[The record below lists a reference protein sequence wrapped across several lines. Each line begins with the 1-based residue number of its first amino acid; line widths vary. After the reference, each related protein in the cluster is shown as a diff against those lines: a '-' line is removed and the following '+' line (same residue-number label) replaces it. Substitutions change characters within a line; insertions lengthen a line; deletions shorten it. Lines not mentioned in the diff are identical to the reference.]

1 MFPTFPGGAAVL
13 FNLNIRCSRKG
24 AASDLA
30 FAPALHLLPVAL
42 QIALRENIA
51 PSGDG
56 GTVLKHQSKYFVWEN
71 IDVTFILKQLPVHL
85 CEHKSLAEA
94 GLPHK

>member
-1 MFPTFPGGAAVL
+1 MFPLSAAVL

-30 FAPALHLLPVAL
+30 FAPALYLLPVAL
-42 QIALRENIA
+42 HIALRENIA

-56 GTVLKHQSKYFVWEN
+56 GYGPET
-71 IDVTFILKQLPVHL
+71 LKQIFCFGNTSMRPLF
-85 CEHKSLAEA
+85 
-94 GLPHK
+94 